1 MPGDAATGLS
11 RRRDAAVGI
20 VAGLAATLVQLVVLH
35 LLGDAV
41 SIINTILQLV
51 AVYQRH
57 QQLKAHLE
65 NGEKV

>member
-1 MPGDAATGLS
+1 
-11 RRRDAAVGI
+11 VGI
-20 VAGLAATLVQLVVLH
+20 VAGLAATLVRLVVLH